1 MNKDILVVL
10 GVVALLCLATSKE
23 KFTEI
28 FGLAGYSKPISHV
41 TMNKEPTGVD
51 YSEYQ
56 EKAALVT
63 PDTLQ
68 ELIFT
73 VQRYM
78 ESQGMDWTY
87 AIETSDVKK
96 FVNKNDPSKVVYK
109 CRFMFMYTKGF
120 PFGFGVTADIMMA
133 PKPTII
139 GIQTQPMAN
148 QTKQTISP
156 FNADLHDNFVNY
168 QQVVKSM

>member
-1 MNKDILVVL
+1 MKSTTLVLL
-10 GVVALLCLATSKE
+10 GVITFLCFASSKE

-28 FGLAGYSKPISHV
+28 FGLSGYSKPILHV
-41 TMNKEPTGVD
+41 NMNKELSGID
-51 YSEYQ
+51 YSDYKETQ
-56 EKAALVT
+56 ALVT
-63 PDTLQ
+63 PDVLQ

-78 ESQGMDWTY
+78 ESQGMEWTY

-96 FVNKNDPSKVVYK
+96 FVDKTDSSKIVYK

-133 PKPTII
+133 PKPVIV
-139 GIQTQPMAN
+139 GIQTQPMAE
-148 QTKQTISP
+148 QTKQPIKP

-168 QQVVKSM
+168 QQIVKSM

>member
-23 KFTEI
+23 KFS
-28 FGLAGYSKPISHV
+28 LAGYSKPILDV
-41 TMNKEPTGVD
+41 EINKELSGVE
-51 YSEYQ
+51 YSQYD
-56 EKAALVT
+56 EKQAHVS

-68 ELIFT
+68 EIIFT
-73 VQRYM
+73 IQRYM
-78 ESQGMDWTY
+78 ESQGVDWTY
-87 AIETSDVKK
+87 AIETNDVKK
-96 FVNKNDPSKVVYK
+96 FVNKTDPSKVVYK

-133 PKPTII
+133 PKPTVI

-148 QTKQTISP
+148 QTKQPISP
-156 FNADLHDNFVNY
+156 FNADLNDNFVNY
-168 QQVVKSM
+168 QQIVKSM

>member
-1 MNKDILVVL
+1 MNKDIFVVL
-10 GVVALLCLATSKE
+10 GVVALLYLATSKE
-23 KFTEI
+23 KFTEV
-28 FGLAGYSKPISHV
+28 FGLAGYSKPIV
-41 TMNKEPTGVD
+41 DVKINKELSGID
-51 YSEYQ
+51 YSEYEESEVQ
-56 EKAALVT
+56 VT

-68 ELIFT
+68 ALIFT

-78 ESQGMDWTY
+78 ESQGMEWTY
-87 AIETSDVKK
+87 AIETNNVKK
-96 FVNKNDPSKVVYK
+96 FINKTDPSKIVYK

-139 GIQTQPMAN
+139 GIQTQPMAD
-148 QTKQTISP
+148 QTKQSISP

-168 QQVVKSM
+168 QQIVKSI